1 MKKQVILAAVLCMA
15 ATVARAAATD
25 AYLYWSLDV
34 SGKSDYAFSY
44 ATIREK
50 GSSTY
55 LSYYGTDSANA
66 KGFRL
71 YGAADSDN
79 YTAGPVFTGVG
90 DVDFNGSTLFVEL
103 WNADGTAGVSDATR
117 VAWGELTYSQIAN
130 SIFDGMSTAGAT
142 PYVVSA
148 TDLIPEPT
156 SGLLV
161 LLGLAALTLR
171 RKRVTHLVAL
181 FCCMAAVS
189 AFAGANDVVL
199 TFSSEGPDK
208 YADGTTV
215 LDGECYALVWRPAGS
230 AGFAFA
236 ADGTAA
242 DASRGEV
249 VLTLPVAKGG
259 RCPAVAFQIDAA
271 FAKAREN
278 GTWGLYLLDTR
289 TVAANGAVSLAGTAN
304 GRARAVNAASE
315 VSGAAVAVNVK
326 VENGATASA
335 TAPQTVAASGAAVA
349 STATA
354 VPADAP
360 RPTVKGIRVEGDYVY
375 VTVGNTAPYL
385 QYNLAAGTDP
395 ADLGEAKAAKNP
407 VNGNAD
413 GDIILVAPAKDGG
426 AFFRVGRN

>member
-34 SGKSDYAFSY
+34 SGKSEYAFSY

-55 LSYYGTDSANA
+55 LSYYGTDSANSSVT
-66 KGFRL
+66 RL
-71 YGAADSDN
+71 YGDSLSGN
-79 YTAGPVFTGVG
+79 LKAGPAFTGIG
-90 DVDFNGSTLFVEL
+90 DVNYKSSTLFVEL
-103 WNADGTAGVSDATR
+103 WNADGTSADPSATR
-117 VAWGELTYSQIAN
+117 VAWGELTYSQIAD
-130 SIFDGMSTAGAT
+130 SIFDGMSTSGAT

-199 TFSSEGPDK
+199 TFSSEGPDR

-242 DASRGEV
+242 DSTRGEV

-271 FAKAREN
+271 FAAARSN

-289 TVAANGAVSLAGTAN
+289 TVAANGAVSLAGTAD

-326 VENGATASA
+326 AENGAVSA
-335 TAPQTVAASGAAVA
+335 VAPQTVAASGAAVA

-360 RPTVKGIRVEGDYVY
+360 QPTVKGIRVEGDYVY

-407 VNGNAD
+407 VNGNAE